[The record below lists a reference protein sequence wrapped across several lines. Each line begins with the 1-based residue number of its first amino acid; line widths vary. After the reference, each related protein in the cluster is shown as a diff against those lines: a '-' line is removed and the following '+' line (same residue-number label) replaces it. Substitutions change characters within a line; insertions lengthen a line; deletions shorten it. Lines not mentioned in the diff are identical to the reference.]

1 MSAISI
7 KEIAGV
13 VKDAELTFT
22 SQGKAVAKVYLAFS
36 DSRKN
41 EHTQEW
47 ESLNQFFVEGTAWE
61 NTAEQL
67 TEAATK
73 GAQLL
78 VWGKLKTDQWQDKQ
92 TGDKRSKPA
101 LTIQGFRPVGKL
113 PQAGQQS
120 RPTQT
125 AQQPSQ
131 WGGGQSDPW
140 AGQPSGNTGQFGGS
154 WDTTQNNQPA
164 F

>member
-1 MSAISI
+1 MSAIQV

-22 SQGKAVAKVYLAFS
+22 PQGKAVAKVFLAFS

-41 EHTQEW
+41 DQTQEW
-47 ESLNQFFVEGTAWE
+47 ESLNQFFVEATAWE
-61 NTAEQL
+61 HTAEQIA
-67 TEAATK
+67 EVATK

-78 VWGKLKTDQWQDKQ
+78 VWGKLQTDQWQDKQ

-101 LTIQGFRPVGKL
+101 LKVQGFRPVGKL
-113 PQAGQQS
+113 PQVGQGA
-120 RPTQT
+120 RPSPDQ
-125 AQQPSQ
+125 AQQ

-140 AGQPSGNTGQFGGS
+140 GGTPSGGGS
-154 WDTTQNNQPA
+154 WDTPSDQPA